1 MSKEIKQGNSIFE
14 KDGQVWY
21 AFIED
26 EINPQ
31 MLSAGGYDFL
41 SSKHIIAIPI
51 TGDWACPQMIPISGI
66 NSIYYFED
74 MIKEAAMKNKVKAED
89 FVVPFIGGIMG
100 VEMKKWYPRLVK
112 LNKKYAFEYRDEMV
126 EYFREILVNKQ

>member
-1 MSKEIKQGNSIFE
+1 MSKEIKKGNSIFE

-31 MLSAGGYDFL
+31 MLSVSGYDFL
-41 SSKHIIAIPI
+41 SSKYIIAIPI
-51 TGDWACPQMIPISGI
+51 TGDYACPQMIPISGI
-66 NSIYYFED
+66 NTIYYFED

-89 FVVPFIGGIMG
+89 FVVPFIGGISG
-100 VEMKKWYPRLVK
+100 VEMKKWYPRLVG